1 MLKRFR
7 KGAGEFIGYS
17 ISILFLTI
25 FYIIILN
32 SLILNNA
39 ENVMEECI
47 LSVGRKVVICDSLE
61 QAQERVQDAAEYY
74 LERET
79 RVIDHSSIQATVD
92 YAPGY
97 ESKDHVWKK
106 GKFIQ
111 VTVTADVHGFT
122 QWFKKPKTVRCIMMI
137 ENGGESS

>member
-47 LSVGRKVVICDSLE
+47 LSVGRQVVICDSLE

-79 RVIDHSSIQATVD
+79 RVIDHSSIRQRSIMHQAMKVKIMS
-92 YAPGY
+92 G
-97 ESKDHVWKK
+97 KK
-106 GKFIQ
+106 ENL
-111 VTVTADVHGFT
+111 
-122 QWFKKPKTVRCIMMI
+122 FK
-137 ENGGESS
+137 

>member
-1 MLKRFR
+1 
-7 KGAGEFIGYS
+7 
-17 ISILFLTI
+17 
-25 FYIIILN
+25 
-32 SLILNNA
+32 
-39 ENVMEECI
+39 MEECI
-47 LSVGRKVVICDSLE
+47 LSVGRQVVICDSLE

-106 GKFIQ
+106 RKIYSS
-111 VTVTADVHGFT
+111 DCNC
-122 QWFKKPKTVRCIMMI
+122 RCAWIYTMV
-137 ENGGESS
+137 

>member
-1 MLKRFR
+1 
-7 KGAGEFIGYS
+7 
-17 ISILFLTI
+17 
-25 FYIIILN
+25 
-32 SLILNNA
+32 
-39 ENVMEECI
+39 MEECI
-47 LSVGRKVVICDSLE
+47 LSVGRQVVICDSLE

-111 VTVTADVHGFT
+111 VTVTADVHGF
-122 QWFKKPKTVRCIMMI
+122 KKPKTVRCIMMI

>member
-47 LSVGRKVVICDSLE
+47 LSVGRQVVICDSWSSYNRDKLE
-61 QAQERVQDAAEYY
+61 KPRKY
-74 LERET
+74 
-79 RVIDHSSIQATVD
+79 
-92 YAPGY
+92 
-97 ESKDHVWKK
+97 K
-106 GKFIQ
+106 GL
-111 VTVTADVHGFT
+111 H
-122 QWFKKPKTVRCIMMI
+122 
-137 ENGGESS
+137 